1 MISNGHFFNA
11 LYFGNLHYQI
21 FSMKIISKF
30 SILFLLT
37 FIFSNTIKAQVTI
50 SSIDDNSSKSI
61 EIPVFVD
68 KLAFTDFSFK
78 ISTTDSIAKIKS
90 IIPIENKENYT
101 IEVSDYFALIKFS
114 SSQTIGID
122 SGKLFDI
129 IIKPDESF
137 IDKAIIEVKYASFKN
152 KDQNLNIKVDNQKS
166 TAIIRAPLFTKDTI
180 VFGLLMLALGLVFI
194 TESIEIGFWKKFYKI
209 IPGLF
214 VAYMLPAILTTSGLI
229 APEWESISDEKTL
242 LKHSSSLYY
251 VASRYL
257 LPAAL
262 VLMTLSIDLKAVFNL
277 GWKALVM
284 FFTGTL
290 GIVIG
295 GPIAILLIAIVSPE
309 TVGGAGV
316 DAVWRG
322 LSTLA
327 GSWIGGG
334 ANQTA
339 MLEIYGYNQ
348 KLYGG
353 MVFVDIVVANIWM
366 AIILLG
372 IGKRNRINNWLKAD
386 TSSIEELKD
395 KVTEFSEKVKRNPS
409 LTDLMIIVAIAFGT
423 VSLAHL
429 GAGFLAPFFEG
440 VVTNIQSET
449 TKNIFTFLGSQFFWM
464 ISIATLIAILL
475 SYTKARNYEGA
486 GASKFGSVFIYIL
499 VATIGMKMDLTLIFD
514 NLGLIA
520 IGVVW
525 MTIHALLLILVAK
538 LIKAPYFFLAVGSQA
553 NVGGAASAPIVASA
567 FHPSLATVGVLL
579 AVFGYAVG
587 TIAAIGCTILMQLA
601 AGG

>member
-1 MISNGHFFNA
+1 M
-11 LYFGNLHYQI
+11 
-21 FSMKIISKF
+21 
-30 SILFLLT
+30 
-37 FIFSNTIKAQVTI
+37 V
-50 SSIDDNSSKSI
+50 
-61 EIPVFVD
+61 
-68 KLAFTDFSFK
+68 
-78 ISTTDSIAKIKS
+78 
-90 IIPIENKENYT
+90 
-101 IEVSDYFALIKFS
+101 
-114 SSQTIGID
+114 
-122 SGKLFDI
+122 
-129 IIKPDESF
+129 
-137 IDKAIIEVKYASFKN
+137 
-152 KDQNLNIKVDNQKS
+152 
-166 TAIIRAPLFTKDTI
+166 RAPLVTKDTI
-180 VFGLLMLALGLVFI
+180 VFGLLVLALGLVFI
-194 TESIEIGFWKKFYKI
+194 TESIKSGFWKKFYRI
-209 IPGLF
+209 VPGLF
-214 VAYMLPAILTTSGLI
+214 VAYMLPAVLTTTGLI
-229 APEWESISDEKTL
+229 SPEWESVSEDNSL

-284 FFTGTL
+284 FFTGTI

-295 GPIAILLIAIVSPE
+295 GPIAILLIAMVSPE
-309 TVGGAGV
+309 TVGGAGA

-372 IGKRNRINNWLKAD
+372 IGKRKRINNWLKAD
-386 TSSIEELKD
+386 TSSIESLKE
-395 KVTEFSEKVKRNPS
+395 KVTTFSEKVKRNPS

-423 VSLAHL
+423 VSIAHL
-429 GAGFLAPFFEG
+429 CAGFLAPFFEG
-440 VVTNIQSET
+440 VVSNIQSET
-449 TKNIFTFLGSQFFWM
+449 TKNIFTFLGSTFFWM
-464 ISIATLIAILL
+464 ISIATIIAILL
-475 SYTKARNYEGA
+475 SFTKARNYEGA

-525 MTIHALLLILVAK
+525 MTIHALLLIVVAK